1 MGSLP
6 PCSWGLATE
15 ETGWPLHLL
24 HAELPLS
31 WAPSPEGIVQ
41 SRCTPVRAPPA
52 LGRGAD
58 PRLSCRS
65 RRARRE
71 MGGPV
76 GDSAAT
82 AKDHSAL
89 IGGLLAWPGVLRAG
103 GHPAPRAGEPGCA
116 RGAVHIRPI
125 SCLLR
130 RPLWVPLPESAGA
143 PGAPAPLR
151 DPNVEVGP
159 GPPGEEELSQ
169 LPRHT
174 GLGGPPPLSRQQR
187 VCFFSSLSKCTLT
200 FFNK

>member
-1 MGSLP
+1 MTGCAGSGVRGVPGFSQQPLGAYCPQWVETQVGSLP

-41 SRCTPVRAPPA
+41 SRCTPVRAPRA

-103 GHPAPRAGEPGCA
+103 ALPRGRESLAVPEAPSTSARFHASSGGRFGCPFQKAQGHLAPR
-116 RGAVHIRPI
+116 
-125 SCLLR
+125 LL
-130 RPLWVPLPESAGA
+130 
-143 PGAPAPLR
+143 
-151 DPNVEVGP
+151 
-159 GPPGEEELSQ
+159 
-169 LPRHT
+169 
-174 GLGGPPPLSRQQR
+174 
-187 VCFFSSLSKCTLT
+187 
-200 FFNK
+200 